1 MFQRVFATLVLATF
15 LGNLL
20 IPSRGAPTAGNRG
33 TAVLSSHLAAGRGIR

>member
-1 MFQRVFATLVLATF
+1 MRQLLSFRVLVLVF